1 MTTRQRAFQVWAPY
15 ATRGVE
21 LDLAGQRHPMTAGPD
36 GWWWVQAPATVGQ
49 RYGFRIDGGPV
60 LPDPRAH
67 ELPEGPDGP
76 AEVVERVRPRPA
88 DAAREADPVTG
99 MADPAVPTGGVLLD
113 GAVCYQLSVDTFS
126 SEGTF
131 DGVADHLDHLAEL
144 GVDLILLG
152 SVAGYD
158 GRAPLVVQPR
168 YGGRRRLVALVQSC
182 HARGIGVGVDLVLG
196 CRDPGGSP
204 LNNYAPYFQ
213 VAADT
218 ASGWAPNLDGPDS
231 DGVRAFWLATALY
244 WLREFDLDAL
254 RLHDAGSLV
263 DRRALPFAEELALVM
278 TELSGQT
285 GRPRWLIADDDRLDP
300 RTVTPVEAGGLGC
313 DAVPAPEV
321 GWGIWE
327 AVTGPPDR
335 VAGTLRRVL
344 GDPFWP
350 AGGHSS
356 RHGRSNG
363 RALDPSAV
371 PGWRFL
377 ARLVGPGARPPDPA
391 AVAPRRWRL
400 AVALLLLG
408 ATTPLL
414 TMGEEWGDQ
423 PCGDGSRGANPRALD
438 WPSTATGDGAA
449 LLTWYRAL
457 LALRSARPDLRDPT
471 LPGIE
476 VRPGDRPG
484 VAVVHRGAH
493 RIAVNL
499 GRVAATV
506 DLGLETSHR
515 QVVLL
520 SLDPTTAVSYEG
532 TLDLPPDGL
541 AVVGPATNPGAPR

>member
-1 MTTRQRAFQVWAPY
+1 M
-15 ATRGVE
+15 
-21 LDLAGQRHPMTAGPD
+21 
-36 GWWWVQAPATVGQ
+36 
-49 RYGFRIDGGPV
+49 
-60 LPDPRAH
+60 LPDPRAQS
-67 ELPEGPDGP
+67 LPDGPDGT
-76 AEVVERVRPRPA
+76 AEVVDGTWPGWAGGAAVRSR
-88 DAAREADPVTG
+88 DTDEAAQTG
-99 MADPAVPTGGVLLD
+99 GPDTQDTGGVRFN
-113 GAVCYQLSVDTFS
+113 GAVCYELAVDTFS

-131 DGVADHLDHLAEL
+131 DGVADHLDHLAGL
-144 GVDLILLG
+144 GVDLVLLG
-152 SVAGYD
+152 AVAGYD
-158 GRAPLVVQPR
+158 ARAPLVVEPR
-168 YGGRRRLVALVQSC
+168 YGGPRRLATLVQAC

-196 CRDPGGSP
+196 CGDPGGSP
-204 LNNYAPYFQ
+204 LNNYAAYFQ
-213 VAADT
+213 AAADT

-231 DGVRAFWLATALY
+231 DGVRAFWLATALH
-244 WLREFDLDAL
+244 WLGRFDLDAL
-254 RLHDAGSLV
+254 RLRDAGALV
-263 DRRALPFAEELALVM
+263 DRRALPFVEELSLLM

-313 DAVPAPEV
+313 DAVPAPAA
-321 GWGIWE
+321 GRGIWE

-350 AGGHSS
+350 AGGYSS

-363 RALDPSAV
+363 RALDPGTV

-377 ARLVGPGARPPDPA
+377 ARLTGPGALPPDPA
-391 AVAPRRWRL
+391 AVGPRRWRC

-414 TMGEEWGDQ
+414 TDGEEWGAGPAGAAPGGGPPQ
-423 PCGDGSRGANPRALD
+423 PLD
-438 WPSTATGDGAA
+438 WPVAAPGDGPA
-449 LLTWYRAL
+449 LTTWYRAL
-457 LALRSARPDLRDPT
+457 LALRAARPDLRDPSLT
-471 LPGIE
+471 GLE
-476 VRPGDRPG
+476 VRAGDRPG
-484 VAVVHRGAH
+484 VAVVQRGAH

-499 GRVAATV
+499 GLGPATV

-541 AVVGPATNPGAPR
+541 AVVGPATDRGGSA

>member
-21 LDLAGQRHPMTAGPD
+21 LDVAGARHPMTAGAD
-36 GWWWVQAPATVGQ
+36 GWWWVEAAAAVGE

-60 LPDPRAH
+60 LPDPRAQA
-67 ELPEGPDGP
+67 LPDGPDGP
-76 AEVVERVRPRPA
+76 AEVVEFAWPA
-88 DAAREADPVTG
+88 RAGDVAEPARDADDPG
-99 MADPAVPTGGVLLD
+99 AVAGGVRLN
-113 GAVCYQLSVDTFS
+113 GAVCYELCVDTFS
-126 SEGTF
+126 PEGTF

-158 GRAPLVVQPR
+158 ARAPLVVQPR
-168 YGGRRRLVALVQSC
+168 YGGPRRLVALVQSC

-196 CRDPGGSP
+196 CRDAGGSP
-204 LNNYAPYFQ
+204 MNNFAPYFQ
-213 VAADT
+213 AAADT
-218 ASGWAPNLDGPDS
+218 AGGWAPNLDGPDS

-244 WLREFDLDAL
+244 WLREFNLDAL
-254 RLHDAGSLV
+254 RLQDAGSLV

-278 TELSGQT
+278 SELSGQT
-285 GRPRWLIADDDRLDP
+285 GRPRWLILDDDRLDP
-300 RTVTPVEAGGLGC
+300 RTLTPVEAGGLGC

-321 GWGIWE
+321 GRGIWE

-344 GDPFWP
+344 GDPLWP
-350 AGGHSS
+350 AGGYSS

-377 ARLVGPGARPPDPA
+377 ARLAGPGAQPPDPA
-391 AVAPRRWRL
+391 AVASRRWRL

-408 ATTPLL
+408 AATPLL
-414 TMGEEWGDQ
+414 TMGEEWGVL
-423 PCGDGSRGANPRALD
+423 PPGDGPEGAKSWALD
-438 WPSTATGDGAA
+438 WPSAATGDGAA

-457 LALRSARPDLRDPT
+457 LALRSARSGLRDPA

-476 VRPGDRPG
+476 VRAGARPG

-499 GRVAATV
+499 GRAVATV

-520 SLDPTTAVSYEG
+520 SLDPTTAVSYQG
-532 TLDLPPDGL
+532 TIDLPPDGL